1 MNSFVSILDNLS
13 KYFVILKLNW
23 NLITVS
29 YHCLFILFLLWCIM
43 KQIIPISYASSIQE
57 KYCDNETWGSMRS
70 IFIHLFIHFWYML
83 FDDWL
88 LKIYFSNIFDFF
100 SAFKYHSLYYTEI
113 WKYFWLS
120 IKIRKCYIM
129 HICFPTIYKLIIWSF
144 KFIMENMLLACM
156 LLIWSMIF
164 LKDMSQK
171 SIEIIY
177 LGFKPSNPL
186 ITIASFKYI
195 NHNIIE
201 NAWICA
207 HATSAWYHYFMIYY
221 RSLIDTKA
229 FNDEFFRFQNF

>member
-113 WKYFWLS
+113 
-120 IKIRKCYIM
+120 
-129 HICFPTIYKLIIWSF
+129 
-144 KFIMENMLLACM
+144 
-156 LLIWSMIF
+156 LIWSMIF

-201 NAWICA
+201 IAWICA